1 VAAVGAAAIAP
12 LPARRDRLEPRLRR
26 FLIVGV
32 PLLLGILIVLPIVM
46 LIANSFNV
54 AGAGRPAAFGLKN
67 WTAAFSD
74 QATVSALLNS
84 LALALVRT
92 GISMPVGIAMTWLV
106 ARTDMPGRSGIE
118 LLSWLSIFTPIL
130 PLTLGWILLLDPRFG
145 MINAGLS
152 QLPFAHGLDFN
163 LYSFWGI
170 TWVYLASNAIAFKV
184 VLLTPAFRRVSLS
197 TEHAARMCGATMWQ
211 AVVRITLPLLLPAIL
226 LVTLISLVFSF
237 EGFEVELLLGV
248 PVKFWVYSTRI
259 YDLVSNQPSNVG
271 EATALAFVFLVWLL
285 GLTLLYRWFLRGK
298 TFTTVTGSGYDTSPV
313 RLGRWGLLASGLCY
327 AFFLVALAAPFAFL
341 LIGSFMRLYGFFNVP
356 NAFTLAQWQ
365 AVLSDPAFANGVRNS
380 LIISTAAAVVSI
392 IIYSA
397 VAYAIVRIR
406 SRSLQAVDLLVW
418 SPWAMPGILMGLGL
432 LWLFLATP
440 LRTVLYGTLGGLVV
454 AFVVRASPLSTQFF
468 KTGLMQLGRDLEEA
482 GRVCGGRWLV
492 VYRRILLRLL
502 APTAVTVG
510 LLTFLQAIH
519 DVPTAVLLYTA
530 KSRPLSILMLEYSFS
545 GTRERGA
552 AVGVLITAFV
562 MLILLGA
569 RFFGYRLS
577 RERL

>member
-1 VAAVGAAAIAP
+1 MIICG
-12 LPARRDRLEPRLRR
+12 
-26 FLIVGV
+26 
-32 PLLLGILIVLPIVM
+32 PLLLGLLIVLPIVM
-46 LIANSFNV
+46 LVANSFNV
-54 AGAGRPAAFGLKN
+54 AGAGRPAAFGLQN
-67 WTAAFSD
+67 WTAAFAD
-74 QATVSALLNS
+74 QATMSALLNS
-84 LALALVRT
+84 LALALTRT
-92 GISMPVGIAMTWLV
+92 GISIPVGIAMTWLV
-106 ARTDMPGRSGIE
+106 ARSDMPGRSGIE

-145 MINAGLS
+145 MINVGLS
-152 QLPFAHGLDFN
+152 MLPFGHGLNFN

-184 VLLTPAFRRVSLS
+184 VLLTPAFRRVSLT
-197 TEHAARMCGATMWQ
+197 TEHAARMCGATLWQ
-211 AVVRITLPLLLPAIL
+211 AVTRITLPLLLPAIL
-226 LVTLISLVFSF
+226 LVTLVSLVFSF

-271 EATALAFVFLVWLL
+271 EATALAFVFLIWLVA
-285 GLTLLYRWFLRGK
+285 LTLLYRWFLHGK

-313 RLGRWGLLASGLCY
+313 RLGRWGWLASGLCY
-327 AFFLVALAAPFAFL
+327 SFFLIALAAPFAFL
-341 LIGSFMRLYGFFNVP
+341 LLGSFMRLYGFFQVP
-356 NAFTLAQWQ
+356 HPFTLGQWQ
-365 AVLSDPAFANGVRNS
+365 AVLADPAFASGVRNS
-380 LIISTAAAVVSI
+380 LVIATCAALVSVVL
-392 IIYSA
+392 YSM
-397 VAYAIVRIR
+397 VAYAIVRFR
-406 SRSLQAVDLLVW
+406 ARPLQTADLLVW

-432 LWLFLATP
+432 LWVFLATP
-440 LRTVLYGTLGGLVV
+440 LRTLLYGTAGGLVV

-468 KTGLMQLGRDLEEA
+468 KTGLLQLGRDLEEA
-482 GRVCGGRWLV
+482 GRICGGRWLL

-552 AVGVLITAFV
+552 AVGVLITVFV
-562 MLILLGA
+562 MLVLLGA

>member
-1 VAAVGAAAIAP
+1 
-12 LPARRDRLEPRLRR
+12 
-26 FLIVGV
+26 
-32 PLLLGILIVLPIVM
+32 
-46 LIANSFNV
+46 
-54 AGAGRPAAFGLKN
+54 
-67 WTAAFSD
+67 
-74 QATVSALLNS
+74 
-84 LALALVRT
+84 
-92 GISMPVGIAMTWLV
+92 
-106 ARTDMPGRSGIE
+106 
-118 LLSWLSIFTPIL
+118 
-130 PLTLGWILLLDPRFG
+130 
-145 MINAGLS
+145 
-152 QLPFAHGLDFN
+152 
-163 LYSFWGI
+163 
-170 TWVYLASNAIAFKV
+170 
-184 VLLTPAFRRVSLS
+184 
-197 TEHAARMCGATMWQ
+197 
-211 AVVRITLPLLLPAIL
+211 
-226 LVTLISLVFSF
+226 
-237 EGFEVELLLGV
+237 
-248 PVKFWVYSTRI
+248 
-259 YDLVSNQPSNVG
+259 
-271 EATALAFVFLVWLL
+271 
-285 GLTLLYRWFLRGK
+285 
-298 TFTTVTGSGYDTSPV
+298 
-313 RLGRWGLLASGLCY
+313 
-327 AFFLVALAAPFAFL
+327 
-341 LIGSFMRLYGFFNVP
+341 MRLYGFFNVP

>member
-1 VAAVGAAAIAP
+1 
-12 LPARRDRLEPRLRR
+12 
-26 FLIVGV
+26 
-32 PLLLGILIVLPIVM
+32 VLPIVM

-54 AGAGRPAAFGLKN
+54 AGAGRPAVFGLQNWAAAFG
-67 WTAAFSD
+67 D
-74 QATVSALLNS
+74 QATVSSLLNS
-84 LALALVRT
+84 LTLALTRT
-92 GISMPVGIAMTWLV
+92 AISMPLGIGMTWLV
-106 ARTDMPGRSGIE
+106 ARSDMPGRSGVE

-145 MINAGLS
+145 MINAGLA
-152 QLPFAHGLDFN
+152 QLPGHPNFN

-170 TWVYLASNAIAFKV
+170 TWVHLASNAIAFKV
-184 VLLTPAFRRVSLS
+184 VLLTPAFRRVSLT
-197 TEHAARMCGATMWQ
+197 TEHAARMCGATLWQ
-211 AVVRITLPLLLPAIL
+211 AVVKITLPLLLPAIL
-226 LVTLISLVFSF
+226 LVALISLVFAF

-285 GLTLLYRWFLRGK
+285 GLTLLYRWFLHGK
-298 TFTTVTGSGYDTSPV
+298 SFTTVTGSGYDTSPV
-313 RLGRWGLLASGLCY
+313 KLGRWGWLASGLCY
-327 AFFLVALAAPFAFL
+327 AFFAVALAAPFAFL
-341 LIGSFMRLYGFFNVP
+341 LLGSFMRLYGFFRVP
-356 NAFTLAQWQ
+356 NPFTLAQWQ
-365 AVLSDPAFANGVRNS
+365 AVFADPAFASGVRNS
-380 LIISTAAAVVSI
+380 LVIAAAAALIAIVL
-392 IIYSA
+392 YSV

-432 LWLFLATP
+432 LWVFLATP
-440 LRTVLYGTLGGLVV
+440 LRTVLYGTVGGLVV

-468 KTGLMQLGRDLEEA
+468 KTGLLQLGRDLEEA
-482 GRVCGGRWLV
+482 GRVCGGRWLL

-530 KSRPLSILMLEYSFS
+530 KSRPLSILMLEYAFS

-562 MLILLGA
+562 MLVLLGA